1 MPTAHEPAGQAGRN
15 DPTDQNDQAPPD
27 APGPTPADAL
37 KQQLVES
44 LMGVIGAPDDA
55 DAARTADDVL
65 RTLDAELAQES
76 AAA

>member
-1 MPTAHEPAGQAGRN
+1 MPTAHEPADQAGQSN
-15 DPTDQNDQAPPD
+15 PTGQSDQATPD
-27 APGPTPADAL
+27 APTPTDAL

-55 DAARTADDVL
+55 DAARTADDIL